1 MNLETSHQKDE
12 LLEMLWR
19 LHEFYELT
27 LPAFHEHDPTGVYQG
42 YLREFASNGI
52 LRLEGEQ
59 IILTPE
65 GLEMARGLVRRHRLA
80 ERLIV
85 DVLGKRPEETEQ
97 SACEFEHILAPEL
110 VEAICTLLGH
120 PRFCPHGIPIP
131 EGSCCLESR
140 KSVESAVIPL
150 THLAKGQAGRIV
162 FLNTHDNTR
171 LQKLLHIGLVPG
183 TWVTLL
189 QHYPALVIV
198 VENSQIAL
206 ESAIGDEIRVVP
218 RDISHSDDYGSI
230 R

>member
-1 MNLETSHQKDE
+1 MNLETSHKKDE

-27 LPAFHEHDPTGVYQG
+27 MPAFQAHDPTGVYQG
-42 YLREFASNGI
+42 YLKEFASNGV
-52 LRLEGEQ
+52 LRVEGEQ
-59 IILTPE
+59 IVLTTE

-85 DVLGKRPEETEQ
+85 DVLGKRPEETER

-150 THLAKGQAGRIV
+150 THLAKGQKGRIV

-171 LQKLLHIGLVPG
+171 LQRLLHIGLVPG
-183 TWVTLL
+183 TWVTML

-198 VENSQIAL
+198 IENSQIAI
-206 ESAIGDEIRVVP
+206 ETSIGEEIRVVP
-218 RDISHSDDYGSI
+218 GEPIRSGGYDGIS
-230 R
+230 

>member
-1 MNLETSHQKDE
+1 MNLESMRNKDE

-27 LPAFHEHDPTGVYQG
+27 VPALQQHDPTGVYKG

-52 LRLEGEQ
+52 LRLEGEA

-65 GLEMARGLVRRHRLA
+65 GMEKARGLVRRHRLA

-85 DVLGKRPEETEQ
+85 DVLGKSPEETET

-131 EGSCCLESR
+131 EGACCLEAK

-150 THLAKGQAGRIV
+150 TQLAKGQEARIV
-162 FLNTHDNTR
+162 FLNTHETSR

-183 TWVTLL
+183 ATLCVQ
-189 QHYPALVIV
+189 QHYPALVIQV
-198 VENSQIAL
+198 DNSQIAL
-206 ESAIGDEIRVVP
+206 EQSIGEEIRVIP
-218 RDISHSDDYGSI
+218 LGNGATTSPLHS
-230 R
+230 